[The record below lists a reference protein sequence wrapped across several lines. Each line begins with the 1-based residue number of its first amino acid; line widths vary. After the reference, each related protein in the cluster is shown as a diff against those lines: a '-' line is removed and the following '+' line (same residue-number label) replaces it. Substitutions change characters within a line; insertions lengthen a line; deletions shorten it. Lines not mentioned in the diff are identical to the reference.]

1 MLSLAIHATT
11 NEAINQL
18 EIIYIRSCYI
28 IDNNTDY
35 LTSVHTPM
43 FNILSGKLFA
53 TVSLS
58 FSCGVPMSLPNIF
71 CKIVYDARLAGNRT
85 KHHMGVNAL
94 SSGTEYFASVRT
106 FRHNSVQLSFDY
118 IDFRGVHLAS
128 AYKCGSAKLRKI
140 CPRGDAN
147 PTNS

>member
-1 MLSLAIHATT
+1 
-11 NEAINQL
+11 
-18 EIIYIRSCYI
+18 
-28 IDNNTDY
+28 
-35 LTSVHTPM
+35 M
-43 FNILSGKLFA
+43 FNILSDKLFA
-53 TVSLS
+53 TVSLP
-58 FSCGVPMSLPNIF
+58 FSCGIPMSLPNIF

-85 KHHMGVNAL
+85 KRRMGVNAL

-128 AYKCGSAKLRKI
+128 AYKCGSVKLRKI

>member
-1 MLSLAIHATT
+1 
-11 NEAINQL
+11 
-18 EIIYIRSCYI
+18 
-28 IDNNTDY
+28 
-35 LTSVHTPM
+35 M

-53 TVSLS
+53 TVSLP

-71 CKIVYDARLAGNRT
+71 CKIVYDARLADNRT
-85 KHHMGVNAL
+85 KHRVGVNAL

-128 AYKCGSAKLRKI
+128 TYKCGLVKLQKI
-140 CPRGDAN
+140 YPSGDAN